1 MGKTNVDIGN
11 NNANYPPAP
20 YWFYKDTVDRYKKTI
35 EDTVDRYK
43 KIIEVL
49 EKERDELKERYLNL
63 RIELA
68 KLRGQEEAKSRLRGY
83 DVTES
88 GCKIVHPVF
97 RR

>member
-20 YWFYKDTVDRYKKTI
+20 YWFYKDTVDRYKK
-35 EDTVDRYK
+35 
-43 KIIEVL
+43 IIEVL
-49 EKERDELKERYLNL
+49 EKERDELEKERDELKERNLNL

-68 KLRGQEEAKSRLRGY
+68 RLRGQVEAKSRLRGY